1 MLCYCCGKQ
10 KNELHPKKSVI
21 IEGVTVLMCSTCI
34 EAKMEPRWLVV
45 LGGRQKGPEFVRDY
59 VLKRRYIG
67 KPITAEELI
76 V

>member
-1 MLCYCCGKQ
+1 
-10 KNELHPKKSVI
+10 
-21 IEGVTVLMCSTCI
+21 MCSTCI

-59 VLKRRYIG
+59 VLKRRYFG